1 MATST
6 TTGATPG
13 AGSDTAFSWQKM
25 QPRFKE
31 CKANFDTNPKYFRT
45 WVRLLSGI
53 VRNISGGEPLE
64 KLLDNFL
71 HRDRNISSTR
81 PAFLEHPDLDL
92 GLPVLGNSTMET
104 QGTSGEDE
112 VSVLD
117 FELPPSMNPQKY
129 TDLDEDS
136 IRLDKGLFNTLFT
149 IIEGTYLH
157 LIEDLTGEYARYTFA
172 IIALWKH
179 ASLGSQGRRLQAMN
193 DIEELKYD
201 GDASKWKVDFISRTR
216 EIYSAG
222 ATIEHYI
229 MQCAFKSFEGKNT
242 QVQSMIA
249 QDIND
254 EKTIHQGMNLESLAT
269 KYSTFLATLSS
280 QKSGGKT
287 FSVEKGKWCS
297 NCKMKNHNTE
307 DCRFKPH
314 EDKEANGEEQGPKST
329 YKNKRGTPTCIYCKK
344 KGHIR
349 PNCPLKKKHESEISG
364 EGDANEEPEAE
375 EKINHVSDEAI
386 ATLCQR
392 LKNGEIKLNL

>member
-1 MATST
+1 
-6 TTGATPG
+6 
-13 AGSDTAFSWQKM
+13 M
-25 QPRFKE
+25 QPQFKE
-31 CKANFDTNPKYFRT
+31 CRADFDKNPKYFRT

-53 VRNISGGEPLE
+53 IRNIPGGEPLE
-64 KLLDNFL
+64 NFLDNFL
-71 HRDRNISSTR
+71 HCDRNISSTR

-92 GLPVLGNSTMET
+92 GLPSLGSSTMEN
-104 QGTSGEDE
+104 QGSNGEEE
-112 VSVLD
+112 VSILD
-117 FELPPSMNPQKY
+117 LELPPSINPKKY

-157 LIEDLTGEYARYTFA
+157 LIEDLTSEYARYTFA

-193 DIEELKYD
+193 DMEELQYH
-201 GDASKWKVDFISRTR
+201 GNASKWKVDFISRTR

-249 QDIND
+249 QDINN

-280 QKSGGKT
+280 QKNGAKAL
-287 FSVEKGKWCS
+287 SVGKGKWCS
-297 NCKMKNHNTE
+297 NCKMDDHNTE
-307 DCRFKPH
+307 DCRHKH
-314 EDKEANGEEQGPKST
+314 NEDKEANGKEQAPQ
-329 YKNKRGTPTCIYCKK
+329 RGKKFKKKGITCYYCKK
-344 KGHIR
+344 QGHYESD
-349 PNCPLKKKHESEISG
+349 CPLKKKHQQEITG
-364 EGDANEEPEAE
+364 ENEEKDSDTE
-375 EKINHVSDEAI
+375 EDKKKNTIGSAQLHEKSI
-386 ATLCQR
+386 ADLCQR
-392 LKNGEIKLNL
+392 LKNGEIKLEI

>member
-1 MATST
+1 
-6 TTGATPG
+6 
-13 AGSDTAFSWQKM
+13 
-25 QPRFKE
+25 
-31 CKANFDTNPKYFRT
+31 
-45 WVRLLSGI
+45 
-53 VRNISGGEPLE
+53 
-64 KLLDNFL
+64 
-71 HRDRNISSTR
+71 
-81 PAFLEHPDLDL
+81 
-92 GLPVLGNSTMET
+92 
-104 QGTSGEDE
+104 
-112 VSVLD
+112 
-117 FELPPSMNPQKY
+117 MNPQKY

-157 LIEDLTGEYARYTFA
+157 LIEDLTDEYARYTFA

-193 DIEELKYD
+193 DMEELRYD
-201 GDASKWKVDFISRTR
+201 GDASKWKVDSISRTR

-254 EKTIHQGMNLESLAT
+254 EKTIYQGMNLESLFT

-280 QKSGGKT
+280 QKSGGKAL
-287 FSVEKGKWCS
+287 SVEKGKWCS

-307 DCRFKPH
+307 DCRFKSH
-314 EDKEANGEEQGPKST
+314 EDKEANGEEQGPQFKH
-329 YKNKRGTPTCIYCKK
+329 KNKRGTPTCIYCKK

-375 EKINHVSDEAI
+375 EKINHVSDKAI

-392 LKNGEIKLNL
+392 LKNGEINLNL